1 MKTLAA
7 AAGLAALALLPLWMP
22 GGAYDVN
29 IASQVL
35 IWAVFA
41 LGLNILVG
49 YAGLV
54 SLGQAGLFGFACYVA
69 AWLVAGGTAQWIA
82 AVAAIGFTLVLSA
95 VFAVLSL
102 RGTGISFLMITLTL
116 GEIVWGIAQ
125 RWVSLTGGDNG
136 ISVSTRPAPLG
147 ISLNGATPFFY
158 ATLLMFVVMLGLIW
172 RFVHSPLGVALR
184 GTRDQ
189 PRRMNALGYNVWLIR
204 FLGFLVSGF
213 AAAVAGLFFFYY
225 NEFASPYLLSLTTSA
240 EVVLMVIAGG
250 AATLLGPIVGA
261 ALVLVMQG
269 VVSSYVAHWNLM
281 LGAIFVAII
290 LFMPEG
296 LVPGLGRLLHRT
308 APLAGAPQ
316 PAPRPGLF
324 GRRPS

>member
-1 MKTLAA
+1 MKALAIAA
-7 AAGLAALALLPLWMP
+7 AFAALALLPLWLP
-22 GGAYDVN
+22 GGSYDVN

-41 LGLNILVG
+41 LGLDILVG
-49 YAGLV
+49 CAGLV

-69 AWLVAGGTAQWIA
+69 AWLVAAGTAQWIA
-82 AVAAIGFTLVLSA
+82 ALAAIGLTLVLSA

-136 ISVSTRPAPLG
+136 ISVSTRPAPFG
-147 ISLNGATPFFY
+147 IPLDGATHFFY
-158 ATLLMFVVMLGLIW
+158 ATLVMFVMMLGLIA

-189 PRRMNALGYNVWLIR
+189 PRRMGALGYNVWLIR
-204 FLGFLVSGF
+204 FLGFLMAGF
-213 AAAVAGLFFFYY
+213 AAAVAGLFYFYY
-225 NEFASPYLLSLTTSA
+225 NEFASPHVLSLTTSA

-250 AATLLGPIVGA
+250 AATLAGPIVGA
-261 ALVLVMQG
+261 ALVLGMQY
-269 VVSSYVAHWNLM
+269 VVSTWVAHWNLM

-296 LVPGLGRLLHRT
+296 LVPGLARLLRRRS
-308 APLAGAPQ
+308 A
-316 PAPRPGLF
+316 F
-324 GRRPS
+324 DRRPS

>member
-1 MKTLAA
+1 MKALAA
-7 AAGLAALALLPLWMP
+7 VAGLVALALLPLWMP
-22 GGAYDVN
+22 GGSYDVN

-35 IWAVFA
+35 IWAAFA
-41 LGLNILVG
+41 LGLDILVG

-54 SLGQAGLFGFACYVA
+54 SLGQAGLFGFSCYAA
-69 AWLVAGGTAQWIA
+69 AWLVAAGTAQWIA
-82 AVAAIGFTLVLSA
+82 ALAAIGFTLVLSA

-136 ISVSTRPAPLG
+136 ISVTTRPAPFG
-147 ISLNGATPFFY
+147 ISLNEAVPFFY
-158 ATLLMFVVMLGLIW
+158 ATLVMFLVVLGLVA

-189 PRRMNALGYNVWLIR
+189 PRRMNALGYNVWMIR
-204 FLGFLVSGF
+204 FLGFLASGL

-225 NEFASPYLLSLTTSA
+225 NEFVSPHVLSLTTSA

-261 ALVLVMQG
+261 ALVVVMQG
-269 VVSSYVAHWNLM
+269 IVSSYIAHWNLV
-281 LGAIFVAII
+281 LGVIFVAII

-296 LVPGLGRLLHRT
+296 LVPGLARLVRG
-308 APLAGAPQ
+308 AVPPPGAPQ
-316 PAPRPGLF
+316 AASRVGLF
-324 GRRPS
+324 GRRLS

>member
-1 MKTLAA
+1 MKALAT
-7 AAGLAALALLPLWMP
+7 AAGLAALAALPLWMP
-22 GGAYDVN
+22 GGPYDVN
-29 IASQVL
+29 IASQVM

-69 AWLVAGGTAQWIA
+69 AWLVAAGSTQWIA
-82 AVAAIGFTLVLSA
+82 AIAAIGFTLVLSA

-136 ISVSTRPAPLG
+136 ISVSTRPAPFG
-147 ISLNGATPFFY
+147 ISLNGAAPFFY
-158 ATLLMFVVMLGLIW
+158 ATFAMFVVMLGLVW
-172 RFVHSPLGVALR
+172 RFVHSPLGAALR

-189 PRRMNALGYNVWLIR
+189 PRRMGALGYNVWLIR
-204 FLGFLVSGF
+204 FLGFLISGF

-261 ALVLVMQG
+261 ALVLLMQD
-269 VVSSYVAHWNLM
+269 VASSYIAHWNLV
-281 LGAIFVAII
+281 LGVIFVAII

-296 LVPGLGRLLHRT
+296 LVPGLARLLRR
-308 APLAGAPQ
+308 
-316 PAPRPGLF
+316 PAPPSGAARPAARAGTF
-324 GRRPS
+324 GRRVS